1 MPSRLST
8 VAARSCLKKSNY
20 VSKNPSC
27 HQCNDGRERGRYGKG
42 KGRSSSLL
50 PGLQGDSQF
59 GHGARGGLEGDASLN
74 AGEPKQSSVPMALLR
89 SLPENATL
97 GDLRRTYAD
106 LLEKLRPYGHRL
118 MRGPSSLT
126 PGERELIAAFV
137 SGVNSCRY
145 CHGAHSL
152 VARAFGVDET
162 VLAASL
168 DDVDGTPI
176 DARLKPILR
185 YVRKLTETPSRM
197 TEADA
202 AAVYDAGWSDEALLH
217 AIAVCAYFNNM
228 NRLVEGAGIVGT
240 APGYEQAAK
249 RLV

>member
-1 MPSRLST
+1 
-8 VAARSCLKKSNY
+8 
-20 VSKNPSC
+20 
-27 HQCNDGRERGRYGKG
+27 
-42 KGRSSSLL
+42 
-50 PGLQGDSQF
+50 
-59 GHGARGGLEGDASLN
+59 
-74 AGEPKQSSVPMALLR
+74 MALLR

-97 GDLRRTYAD
+97 TDLRRTYAD

-118 MRGPSSLT
+118 MRGPSPLT
-126 PGERELIAAFV
+126 PGEREFIAAFV

-152 VARAFGVDET
+152 VARAFGVDEA
-162 VLAASL
+162 VLANSL
-168 DDVDGTPI
+168 GDVNVAPV

-197 TEADA
+197 TTADA

-240 APGYEQAAK
+240 SEEYAKAAQ
-249 RLV
+249 RLVKHGYLRDGAEREESASKPKMSVAPTRTKRQR

>member
-1 MPSRLST
+1 
-8 VAARSCLKKSNY
+8 
-20 VSKNPSC
+20 
-27 HQCNDGRERGRYGKG
+27 
-42 KGRSSSLL
+42 
-50 PGLQGDSQF
+50 
-59 GHGARGGLEGDASLN
+59 
-74 AGEPKQSSVPMALLR
+74 MALLR

-97 GDLRRTYAD
+97 ADLRRTYAD

-118 MRGPSSLT
+118 MRGPSPLT
-126 PGERELIAAFV
+126 SGERELIAAFV

-152 VARAFGVDET
+152 VARAFGVDEV
-162 VLAASL
+162 VLANSL
-168 DDVDGTPI
+168 DDIDVAPI
-176 DARLKPILR
+176 DGRLKPILR

-197 TEADA
+197 TAADA

-240 APGYEQAAK
+240 TEEYVMPAQ
-249 RLV
+249 RLVEHGYLRGDAERKKTRAGRKSNAPPARPRTSRQR

>member
-1 MPSRLST
+1 
-8 VAARSCLKKSNY
+8 
-20 VSKNPSC
+20 
-27 HQCNDGRERGRYGKG
+27 
-42 KGRSSSLL
+42 
-50 PGLQGDSQF
+50 
-59 GHGARGGLEGDASLN
+59 
-74 AGEPKQSSVPMALLR
+74 MALLR

-97 GDLRRTYAD
+97 TDLRRTYAD

-118 MRGPSSLT
+118 MRGPSPLT

-152 VARAFGVDET
+152 VARAFGVDEP
-162 VLAASL
+162 VLAESL
-168 DDVDGTPI
+168 DGIEVAPV

-197 TEADA
+197 TTADA
-202 AAVYDAGWSDEALLH
+202 AAVYDAGWSDEALLY

-240 APGYEQAAK
+240 SEEYAKAAQ
-249 RLV
+249 RLVKHGYLRGGAEREKRRAGRKSKAAAAPRSKRQR

>member
-1 MPSRLST
+1 
-8 VAARSCLKKSNY
+8 
-20 VSKNPSC
+20 
-27 HQCNDGRERGRYGKG
+27 
-42 KGRSSSLL
+42 
-50 PGLQGDSQF
+50 
-59 GHGARGGLEGDASLN
+59 
-74 AGEPKQSSVPMALLR
+74 MALLR

-97 GDLRRTYAD
+97 ADLRQTYAD
-106 LLEKLRPYGHRL
+106 LLETLRPYGQRL
-118 MRGPSSLT
+118 MRGPSPLT
-126 PGERELIAAFV
+126 PGQRELIAAFV

-152 VARAFGVDET
+152 VARAFGMDEA

-168 DDVDGTPI
+168 DDIAVAPI

-197 TEADA
+197 TAADA

-240 APGYEQAAK
+240 TEEYSVAAQ
-249 RLV
+249 RLVEHGYLRGTVRRGRSRTRPKSVSARPHAKPRR

>member
-1 MPSRLST
+1 
-8 VAARSCLKKSNY
+8 
-20 VSKNPSC
+20 
-27 HQCNDGRERGRYGKG
+27 
-42 KGRSSSLL
+42 
-50 PGLQGDSQF
+50 
-59 GHGARGGLEGDASLN
+59 
-74 AGEPKQSSVPMALLR
+74 MALLR

-97 GDLRRTYAD
+97 ADLRRSYAD
-106 LLEKLRPYGHRL
+106 LLEKLRPYGRRL
-118 MRGPSSLT
+118 MRGPSPLT

-152 VARAFGVDET
+152 VARAFGVDEP

-168 DDVDGTPI
+168 DNIAVAPI

-197 TEADA
+197 TATDA

-240 APGYEQAAK
+240 TEQYSVAAR
-249 RLV
+249 RLVEHGYLRAALRRGKSRSRPKSSSARRRTKRKR

>member
-1 MPSRLST
+1 
-8 VAARSCLKKSNY
+8 
-20 VSKNPSC
+20 
-27 HQCNDGRERGRYGKG
+27 
-42 KGRSSSLL
+42 
-50 PGLQGDSQF
+50 
-59 GHGARGGLEGDASLN
+59 
-74 AGEPKQSSVPMALLR
+74 MALLR

-97 GDLRRTYAD
+97 ADLRRTYAD
-106 LLEKLRPYGHRL
+106 LLEKLRPYGQRL
-118 MRGPSSLT
+118 MRGPSPLT

-152 VARAFGVDET
+152 VARAFGVDEA
-162 VLAASL
+162 VLAKSL
-168 DDVDGTPI
+168 DDIEVAPI

-185 YVRKLTETPSRM
+185 YVHKLTGTPSRM
-197 TEADA
+197 TAADA

-240 APGYEQAAK
+240 TEEYGMAAQRLFKHGYLHGGAERKRTRASRKSNAAPARPRAK
-249 RLV
+249 RPR

>member
-1 MPSRLST
+1 M
-8 VAARSCLKKSNY
+8 
-20 VSKNPSC
+20 
-27 HQCNDGRERGRYGKG
+27 
-42 KGRSSSLL
+42 SS
-50 PGLQGDSQF
+50 
-59 GHGARGGLEGDASLN
+59 
-74 AGEPKQSSVPMALLR
+74 MALLR

-97 GDLRRTYAD
+97 ADLRRTYAD
-106 LLEKLRPYGHRL
+106 LLENLRPYGHRL
-118 MRGPSSLT
+118 MRGPSPLT
-126 PGERELIAAFV
+126 PGQRELIAAFV

-152 VARAFGVDET
+152 VARAFGIDEG

-168 DDVDGTPI
+168 ADIDAAPV

-185 YVRKLTETPSRM
+185 YVRKLTEAPSRM
-197 TEADA
+197 TAADA

-240 APGYEQAAK
+240 AEDYSVAAR
-249 RLV
+249 RLVEHGYAAGVAEQGKSRAIRKSNATAPRRRTKRER

>member
-1 MPSRLST
+1 
-8 VAARSCLKKSNY
+8 
-20 VSKNPSC
+20 
-27 HQCNDGRERGRYGKG
+27 
-42 KGRSSSLL
+42 
-50 PGLQGDSQF
+50 
-59 GHGARGGLEGDASLN
+59 
-74 AGEPKQSSVPMALLR
+74 MALLR

-97 GDLRRTYAD
+97 ADLRRTYFD
-106 LLEKLRPYGHRL
+106 LLEKLPPYGHRL
-118 MRGPSSLT
+118 MRGPSPLT

-152 VARAFGVDET
+152 VARAFGVDEA

-168 DDVDGTPI
+168 DNTDVAPV

-197 TEADA
+197 TAADA
-202 AAVYDAGWSDEALLH
+202 AAVYDAGWNDEALLH

-228 NRLVEGAGIVGT
+228 NRLVEGAGIVVVSLRRVSAVDIPRTTMTSGAARTISVT
-240 APGYEQAAK
+240 AAGIRSSTLPVERCSK
-249 RLV
+249 R

>member
-1 MPSRLST
+1 
-8 VAARSCLKKSNY
+8 
-20 VSKNPSC
+20 
-27 HQCNDGRERGRYGKG
+27 
-42 KGRSSSLL
+42 
-50 PGLQGDSQF
+50 
-59 GHGARGGLEGDASLN
+59 
-74 AGEPKQSSVPMALLR
+74 MALLR
-89 SLPENATL
+89 SLPDNATL
-97 GDLRRTYAD
+97 ADLRQTYAD

-118 MRGPSSLT
+118 MRGPSPLT

-145 CHGAHSL
+145 CHGAHSR
-152 VARAFGVDET
+152 VAQAFGLDKA

-168 DDVDGTPI
+168 DDIAVAPV

-197 TEADA
+197 TAADA

-240 APGYEQAAK
+240 AEEYAVAAQ
-249 RLV
+249 RLVAHGYLRGSTERKKTRATGKPTRSPPRPRMGHKR